1 MTLQA
6 QATQP
11 VLPRLSEI
19 DQEEQSNIR
28 EESQEQNSNT
38 VIMRQNE
45 PAISQNE
52 SNDNYNRQVT
62 VIQGQNKGGID
73 QESIPIDVS
82 EGHKEKTAKVNENS
96 AMINTEGFE
105 QTSQT
110 QINLQTLSNV
120 KSSNSQAEIK
130 KD

>member
-1 MTLQA
+1 
-6 QATQP
+6 
-11 VLPRLSEI
+11 
-19 DQEEQSNIR
+19 
-28 EESQEQNSNT
+28 
-38 VIMRQNE
+38 MRQNE

-82 EGHKEKTAKVNENS
+82 EGHKERTAKVNENS

-105 QTSQT
+105 
-110 QINLQTLSNV
+110 
-120 KSSNSQAEIK
+120 
-130 KD
+130 